1 MRVKE
6 FLAICCVIILLYV
19 ILFFGIYFPVVIFFL
34 LGIVPV
40 YFLFQKNLKK
50 TSQKEYTMDEYTHDL
65 KIFGIGILLNI
76 AVFVLLFVQE
86 SLSFQGAFSAALTL
100 LIYIFLYIDFLRKK
114 IATYYE
120 YNEANQSL
128 NKASIALLLLL
139 LYNILYYG

>member
-1 MRVKE
+1 MRIKE
-6 FLAICCVIILLYV
+6 LLVIVSVIILLYG
-19 ILFFGIYFPVVIFFL
+19 ILFFDVYFPVVIFFI

-50 TSQKEYTMDEYTHDL
+50 TSLKEYTMDAYTYDL
-65 KIFGIGILLNI
+65 KILGIGILLNI

-86 SLSFQGAFSAALTL
+86 NLSIQGGVCVALTL
-100 LIYIFLYIDFLRKK
+100 LIYVFLYIDFLRKK

-128 NKASIALLLLL
+128 NKASIALLLFLL
-139 LYNILYYG
+139 SIWMVN

>member
-1 MRVKE
+1 MHIKE
-6 FLAICCVIILLYV
+6 FLVICFVIIVSYG
-19 ILFFGIYFPVVIFFL
+19 ILFFDVYFPVVIFFI

-50 TSQKEYTMDEYTHDL
+50 ISLKEYTMDAYTYDL
-65 KIFGIGILLNI
+65 KILGIGILLNI

-86 SLSFQGAFSAALTL
+86 NLSIQGGVCVALTL
-100 LIYIFLYIDFLRKK
+100 LIYVFLYIDFLRKK

-128 NKASIALLLLL
+128 NKASIALLLFLL
-139 LYNILYYG
+139 SIWMVN

>member
-1 MRVKE
+1 MRIKE
-6 FLAICCVIILLYV
+6 FLVIGSVIVLLYG
-19 ILFFGIYFPVVIFFL
+19 ILFFDVYFPVVIFFI

-50 TSQKEYTMDEYTHDL
+50 TSLKEYTMDAYTYDL
-65 KIFGIGILLNI
+65 KILGIGILLNI

-86 SLSFQGAFSAALTL
+86 NLSIQGGICVALTL
-100 LIYIFLYIDFLRKK
+100 LIYVFLYIDFLRKK

-128 NKASIALLLLL
+128 NKASIALLLFLL
-139 LYNILYYG
+139 SIWMVN

>member
-1 MRVKE
+1 MHIKE
-6 FLAICCVIILLYV
+6 FLVICFVIIVSYG
-19 ILFFGIYFPVVIFFL
+19 ILFFDVYFPVVIFFV

-50 TSQKEYTMDEYTHDL
+50 ISLKEYTMDAYTYDL
-65 KIFGIGILLNI
+65 KILGIGILLNI

-86 SLSFQGAFSAALTL
+86 NLSIQGGVCVALTL
-100 LIYIFLYIDFLRKK
+100 LIYVFLYIDFLRKK

-128 NKASIALLLLL
+128 NKASIALLLFLL
-139 LYNILYYG
+139 SIWMVN

>member
-6 FLAICCVIILLYV
+6 FLIICCVIILLYG
-19 ILFFGIYFPVVIFFL
+19 ILFFDVYLLVVVFFL
-34 LGIVPV
+34 LGIAPV

-50 TSQKEYTMDEYTHDL
+50 TSQKEYTMDEYTYDVKTL
-65 KIFGIGILLNI
+65 GIGVLLSV

-86 SLSFQGAFSAALTL
+86 SLPFQGAFSVALIL

-120 YNEANQSL
+120 YNEVNQSL
-128 NKASIALLLLL
+128 NKASIALLLFLL
-139 LYNILYYG
+139 CNILYYA

>member
-1 MRVKE
+1 MHIKE
-6 FLAICCVIILLYV
+6 FLVICFVIIVSYG
-19 ILFFGIYFPVVIFFL
+19 ILFFDVYFPVVIFFI

-50 TSQKEYTMDEYTHDL
+50 ISLKEYTMDAYTYDL
-65 KIFGIGILLNI
+65 KILGIGILLNI

-86 SLSFQGAFSAALTL
+86 NLSIQGGVCVALTL
-100 LIYIFLYIDFLRKK
+100 VIYVFLYIDFLRKK

-128 NKASIALLLLL
+128 NKASIALLLFLL
-139 LYNILYYG
+139 SIWMVN

>member
-1 MRVKE
+1 MHIKE
-6 FLAICCVIILLYV
+6 FLVICFVIIVSYG
-19 ILFFGIYFPVVIFFL
+19 ILFFDVYFPVVIFFI

-50 TSQKEYTMDEYTHDL
+50 TSLKEYTMDAYTYDL
-65 KIFGIGILLNI
+65 KILGIGILLNI

-86 SLSFQGAFSAALTL
+86 NLSIQGGVCVALTL
-100 LIYIFLYIDFLRKK
+100 LIYVFLYIDFLRKK

-128 NKASIALLLLL
+128 NKASIALLLFLL
-139 LYNILYYG
+139 SIWMVN

>member
-1 MRVKE
+1 MRIKE
-6 FLAICCVIILLYV
+6 FLVIVSVIILLYG
-19 ILFFGIYFPVVIFFL
+19 ILFFDVYFPVVIFFI

-50 TSQKEYTMDEYTHDL
+50 TSLKEYTMDAYTYDL
-65 KIFGIGILLNI
+65 KILGIGILLNI

-86 SLSFQGAFSAALTL
+86 SLSFQGGFCVALTL
-100 LIYIFLYIDFLRKK
+100 LIYVFLYIDFLRKK

-128 NKASIALLLLL
+128 NKASIALLLFLL
-139 LYNILYYG
+139 SIWMVN

>member
-1 MRVKE
+1 MRIKE
-6 FLAICCVIILLYV
+6 FLVIGSVIILLYG
-19 ILFFGIYFPVVIFFL
+19 ILFFDVYFPVVIFFI

-50 TSQKEYTMDEYTHDL
+50 TSLKEYTMDAYTYDL
-65 KIFGIGILLNI
+65 KILGIGILLNI

-86 SLSFQGAFSAALTL
+86 SLSFQGGFCVALTL
-100 LIYIFLYIDFLRKK
+100 LIYVFLYIDFLRKK

-128 NKASIALLLLL
+128 NKASIALLLFLL
-139 LYNILYYG
+139 SIWMVN

>member
-1 MRVKE
+1 MRIKE
-6 FLAICCVIILLYV
+6 LLVIVSVIILLYG
-19 ILFFGIYFPVVIFFL
+19 ILFFDVSFPVVIFFI

-50 TSQKEYTMDEYTHDL
+50 TSLKEYTMDAYTYDL
-65 KIFGIGILLNI
+65 KILGIGILLNI

-86 SLSFQGAFSAALTL
+86 NLSIQGGVCVALTL
-100 LIYIFLYIDFLRKK
+100 LIYVFLYIDFLRKK

-128 NKASIALLLLL
+128 NKASIALLLFLL
-139 LYNILYYG
+139 SIWMVN

>member
-1 MRVKE
+1 MRIKE
-6 FLAICCVIILLYV
+6 FLVICSVIILLYG
-19 ILFFGIYFPVVIFFL
+19 ILFFDVYFPVVIFFI

-50 TSQKEYTMDEYTHDL
+50 TSLKEYTMDAYTYDL
-65 KIFGIGILLNI
+65 KILGIGILLNI

-86 SLSFQGAFSAALTL
+86 SLSFQGGFCVALTL
-100 LIYIFLYIDFLRKK
+100 LIYVFLYIDFLRKK

-128 NKASIALLLLL
+128 NKASIALLLFLL
-139 LYNILYYG
+139 SIWMVN